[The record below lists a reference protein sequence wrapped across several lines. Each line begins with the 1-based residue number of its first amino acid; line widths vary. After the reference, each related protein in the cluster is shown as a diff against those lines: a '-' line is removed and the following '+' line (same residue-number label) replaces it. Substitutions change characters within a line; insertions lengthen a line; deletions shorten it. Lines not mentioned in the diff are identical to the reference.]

1 MLRAHSREITS
12 DMPKQLQF
20 ALNHMV
26 APRADID
33 AFFALAAELG
43 ISGVEIRNDLEGV
56 AIADGTKPAAIKSA
70 AEKHGVRILSINA
83 LQRFNDW
90 TAERATE
97 AAALAAYAEDC
108 GAEALVMCPVN
119 DWRFRPGD
127 QARLDGLRRA
137 LTELQPILAARDVIG
152 LVEPLGFAE
161 CSLRLKREAIDAIDA
176 TGGSKTFRVVHD
188 TFHHAIA
195 GEEKIFADRTGLVH
209 ISGVELEDLSFGSMR
224 DAHRVLVGA
233 SDRLNN
239 SGQMRALTAGGYTG
253 DFSFE
258 PFAESVHKSTN
269 IRSALEQSMVYLAG
283 EAKQEAA

>member
-1 MLRAHSREITS
+1 MPQQLR
-12 DMPKQLQF
+12 F

-33 AFFALAAELG
+33 AFFALAAALG
-43 ISGVEIRNDLEGV
+43 IHGVEIRNDLEGV
-56 AIADGTKPAAIKSA
+56 AIADGTKAEAIRTA

-90 TAERATE
+90 TAERSIE
-97 AAALAAYAEDC
+97 AAALADYARAC

-137 LTELQPILAARDVIG
+137 LSELQPILAARSVTG

-161 CSLRLKREAIDAIDA
+161 SSLRLKSEAIDAIDA
-176 TGGSKTFRVVHD
+176 VGGSKTFRVVHD

-195 GEEKIFADRTGLVH
+195 DEKAIFADRTGLVH
-209 ISGVELEDLSFGSMR
+209 ISGVESEDLPFGSMR

-233 SDRLNN
+233 GDRLNN
-239 SGQMRALTAGGYTG
+239 SGQMRALTAAGYSG
-253 DFSFE
+253 FFSFE

-269 IRSALEQSMVYLAG
+269 IRAAVEQSMGYLSG